1 MKYNTPNQR
10 TWLTID
16 GSSREC
22 VLYGHFTKVN
32 PEIFPRPH
40 HGRRMIDEIG
50 IHRYTQ
56 DGQPATAA
64 VRNCYLRLDEI
75 DAALRDKPEG
85 YTVPIDK
92 VKGQGRRAAERVTRE
107 TISKQLEQISAQ
119 LSELVAIW
127 KPQANEPK
135 A

>member
-22 VLYGHFTKVN
+22 VLYRHFSKAN

-50 IHRYTQ
+50 IHRYNQ
-56 DGQPATAA
+56 DGQPATTA
-64 VRNCYLRLDEI
+64 VRNGYLRLDEI

-107 TISKQLEQISAQ
+107 MIFKQLEQISAQ

-127 KPQANEPK
+127 KP
-135 A
+135 